1 MVCGGVQEDMF
12 LAFWPSNF
20 CPMLRNCVAVTF
32 LVIFMIKVYKLF
44 YFPCVLFIDFFNCVF
59 FFKKLHG
66 FYRLPM
72 FLSLL
77 ELLKCCIELMFFSF
91 SFPYRK
97 EKFIVYV
104 FTLTNL
110 KQTFCLRIHC
120 FPVCQIPT

>member
-1 MVCGGVQEDMF
+1 MILFSMF
-12 LAFWPSNF
+12 SIY
-20 CPMLRNCVAVTF
+20 R
-32 LVIFMIKVYKLF
+32 
-44 YFPCVLFIDFFNCVF
+44 FFSNCVF
-59 FFKKLHG
+59 FLKKVNA

-77 ELLKCCIELMFFSF
+77 ELLKCCIELTFFSF

-104 FTLTNL
+104 FTVTNL

>member
-1 MVCGGVQEDMF
+1 
-12 LAFWPSNF
+12 
-20 CPMLRNCVAVTF
+20 
-32 LVIFMIKVYKLF
+32 
-44 YFPCVLFIDFFNCVF
+44 
-59 FFKKLHG
+59 
-66 FYRLPM
+66 M

-77 ELLKCCIELMFFSF
+77 ELLKCCIELTFFSF

-104 FTLTNL
+104 FTVTNL